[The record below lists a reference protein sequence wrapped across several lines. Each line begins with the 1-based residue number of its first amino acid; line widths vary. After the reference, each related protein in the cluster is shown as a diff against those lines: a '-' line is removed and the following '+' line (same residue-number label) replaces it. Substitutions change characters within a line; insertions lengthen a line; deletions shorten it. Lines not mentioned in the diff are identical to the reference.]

1 MAGKSIPVLVGEKE
15 ELLNITVSDKQYL
28 QIMTGGKLINKI
40 FLSSIERDTEYIF
53 VAPEGELI

>member
-15 ELLNITVSDKQYL
+15 ELFNIAVSDEQYI

-40 FLSSIERDTEYIF
+40 FLSSIERDTEYISK
-53 VAPEGELI
+53 LCTY